1 MGRRCRAGVGT
12 ANPRRA
18 PPSPGARWRVTYA
31 EQADAALLLAAARN
45 LETYAPLAH
54 SAQARQAFAFAVELL
69 REQAERKPDVKRP
82 GVPGYLPV

>member
-1 MGRRCRAGVGT
+1 MSYT
-12 ANPRRA
+12 
-18 PPSPGARWRVTYA
+18 

-69 REQAERKPDVKRP
+69 REQAERKPEGKRP

>member
-1 MGRRCRAGVGT
+1 M
-12 ANPRRA
+12 
-18 PPSPGARWRVTYA
+18 TYA

-54 SAQARQAFAFAVELL
+54 STQARQAFAFAVELL

-82 GVPGYLPV
+82 GVPGYLPI